1 MDWVLGVGD
10 PTNRRLFGGN
20 DGAVNVMFDTPVFQR
35 MAWRAYQDAVSGP
48 LTSAQYQPQFTARSA
63 ALAFNGVTG
72 ISSPNIIGSYLNGRR
87 TYLNTQ
93 ITASDAKAFAITS
106 NGGNNFTS
114 TTPVAV
120 IDGTAPF
127 ATAAIEVNGTPMP
140 LEWTSPQI
148 FRIRVPLVGVT
159 NVLNLVAVRADGT
172 PLPGMNKSVTVR
184 YTGVIQQVADY
195 VGINEIHY
203 NPLEPGASFVEIFNR
218 SLSTSFDLSGSRL
231 NGLDYSF
238 PDGSVIPPATYWVLV
253 RDRAAFVLAN
263 GSGVRVLDEFAGSL
277 DNGGERLSLV
287 RGTGTNEVV
296 MSEVRYDNAL
306 PWPALADGLGSS
318 LQRIDASQSSW
329 RVGNWMAA
337 ETNAVNRVTPGK
349 INAGPGSLA
358 SVPPLWI
365 NEVLPANI
373 KGPRD
378 NAGDRDPYV
387 EIYNTGASAL
397 DLGGLYLTD
406 NWTNQLKWSFPLGSV
421 VPAGGFLTVWCDGE
435 EGESASGAVHTS
447 FRLSPTNGVVALVR
461 NEGGASGTT
470 VLDYLNWR
478 SLPADRSLGLVPDG
492 VARSAQGLFYP
503 TPGATN
509 DASFP
514 DFRVIINELM
524 AQNTRTVQ
532 DPADGDYDDWIEL
545 YNGGT
550 NTVDLSGFY
559 LTDRLTNSVSAMF
572 RIPAGYPIPA
582 GGFLRIWADNETGQ
596 NKSGTGEL
604 HVNFSLSR
612 EGEQVGLF
620 DPRGILVDEITF
632 GAQTNDVSLGR
643 FPDGGPVPLYSM
655 EVPTPGS
662 ANVLAGGNRPPVFT
676 PVMPMSSPEQTQ
688 IAFTVNAVDSDEGQT
703 VTYALGADAPP
714 GAVIDSKTGR
724 FQWLPSENDGPGAYS
739 FLVRALDNGS
749 PVRTGLVRVQINVTE
764 VNLTPNPLAEVTLEV
779 KESVEFVTQ
788 LEATD
793 PDRPAQVLTFEAE
806 GILPVGFV
814 LSSKGQITWTPDES
828 LGGTTQTVAYRVSD
842 DGVPSRSVSG
852 VLRIRVLE
860 INNSPIFETVV
871 SQKLVEGTPW
881 SLALKAVD
889 PEGLPV
895 RFQIDGPAP
904 DGFVL
909 NPQTGAVSWTPTEAQ
924 GPASVVVLLR
934 AVDGSS
940 DALSV
945 VRELLLEVAE
955 VNQPPVLA
963 TIAPVTVEEGRSVS
977 VVASATDPDQPAQNL
992 RFTLE
997 PGAPN
1002 GASIDPVSGLF
1013 QWTADD
1019 DTGAVTQ
1026 AITVRVTDDGPG
1038 NLSATQRFEIT
1049 VRPRFKVVFSEILRR
1064 SSPVGAEFIELFNR
1078 SSKTTWDLSGLRL
1091 TGSNLSFVFP
1101 SGSAVAPGAR
1111 AMVVRSQAGIST
1123 VFGVIPRILGEWN
1136 GTLGSVADSLRLV
1149 QPTNGGTPETV
1160 LDRVDYDSVAPWP
1173 SSALGTNQSLQLID
1187 ARQDRNRPGNW
1198 TVATTFQGSR
1208 TVLGFT
1214 DTWKYFQDGAP
1225 AGGTNW
1231 LTPAFNDA
1239 AWPSGGGLL
1248 HVESAALATNK
1259 TTTLTLGQLA
1269 YYFRRKVTIPALTA
1283 GVSVQFRV
1291 MLDDG
1296 YVLWVNGRKA
1306 HFLGMDDAVVTH
1318 ETPANRTVGDAA
1330 IEGPFTLPS
1339 EFLVPGENT
1348 FAVEVH
1354 QSNLSSSDV
1363 VFGLEMTL
1371 EGGGSVSATPGAAN
1385 TVSSV
1390 LPEFPTLR
1398 INEVLPRNVLG
1409 LRDLS
1414 GTAEPWLELINTGDA
1429 PVSLDGLFLTD
1440 MVDGSVPWGFPPAAS
1455 IPPGGFR
1462 VVFVDGDTLQ
1472 NTTAEWHT
1480 SFRLPSSPGTPFQI
1494 QLGRNIGG
1502 IPQAVDVFRGM
1513 VDAAND
1519 RSWALQI
1526 DGDPATGSLGT
1537 PTPGAVNRAV
1547 SAPRLELS
1555 GFMADSTLKLV
1566 LRGSLGR
1573 RYRLERGGV
1582 LGTWSPIQEV
1592 SVSAESTMLSDPG
1605 SEGSASRF
1613 YRVVDITPP

>member
-1 MDWVLGVGD
+1 
-10 PTNRRLFGGN
+10 
-20 DGAVNVMFDTPVFQR
+20 
-35 MAWRAYQDAVSGP
+35 
-48 LTSAQYQPQFTARSA
+48 
-63 ALAFNGVTG
+63 
-72 ISSPNIIGSYLNGRR
+72 
-87 TYLNTQ
+87 
-93 ITASDAKAFAITS
+93 
-106 NGGNNFTS
+106 
-114 TTPVAV
+114 
-120 IDGTAPF
+120 
-127 ATAAIEVNGTPMP
+127 
-140 LEWTSPQI
+140 
-148 FRIRVPLVGVT
+148 
-159 NVLNLVAVRADGT
+159 
-172 PLPGMNKSVTVR
+172 
-184 YTGVIQQVADY
+184 
-195 VGINEIHY
+195 
-203 NPLEPGASFVEIFNR
+203 
-218 SLSTSFDLSGSRL
+218 
-231 NGLDYSF
+231 
-238 PDGSVIPPATYWVLV
+238 
-253 RDRAAFVLAN
+253 
-263 GSGVRVLDEFAGSL
+263 
-277 DNGGERLSLV
+277 
-287 RGTGTNEVV
+287 
-296 MSEVRYDNAL
+296 
-306 PWPALADGLGSS
+306 
-318 LQRIDASQSSW
+318 
-329 RVGNWMAA
+329 
-337 ETNAVNRVTPGK
+337 
-349 INAGPGSLA
+349 
-358 SVPPLWI
+358 
-365 NEVLPANI
+365 
-373 KGPRD
+373 
-378 NAGDRDPYV
+378 
-387 EIYNTGASAL
+387 
-397 DLGGLYLTD
+397 
-406 NWTNQLKWSFPLGSV
+406 
-421 VPAGGFLTVWCDGE
+421 
-435 EGESASGAVHTS
+435 
-447 FRLSPTNGVVALVR
+447 
-461 NEGGASGTT
+461 
-470 VLDYLNWR
+470 
-478 SLPADRSLGLVPDG
+478 
-492 VARSAQGLFYP
+492 
-503 TPGATN
+503 
-509 DASFP
+509 
-514 DFRVIINELM
+514 
-524 AQNTRTVQ
+524 
-532 DPADGDYDDWIEL
+532 
-545 YNGGT
+545 
-550 NTVDLSGFY
+550 
-559 LTDRLTNSVSAMF
+559 
-572 RIPAGYPIPA
+572 
-582 GGFLRIWADNETGQ
+582 
-596 NKSGTGEL
+596 
-604 HVNFSLSR
+604 
-612 EGEQVGLF
+612 
-620 DPRGILVDEITF
+620 
-632 GAQTNDVSLGR
+632 
-643 FPDGGPVPLYSM
+643 
-655 EVPTPGS
+655 
-662 ANVLAGGNRPPVFT
+662 
-676 PVMPMSSPEQTQ
+676 
-688 IAFTVNAVDSDEGQT
+688 
-703 VTYALGADAPP
+703 
-714 GAVIDSKTGR
+714 
-724 FQWLPSENDGPGAYS
+724 
-739 FLVRALDNGS
+739 
-749 PVRTGLVRVQINVTE
+749 
-764 VNLTPNPLAEVTLEV
+764 
-779 KESVEFVTQ
+779 
-788 LEATD
+788 
-793 PDRPAQVLTFEAE
+793 
-806 GILPVGFV
+806 
-814 LSSKGQITWTPDES
+814 
-828 LGGTTQTVAYRVSD
+828 
-842 DGVPSRSVSG
+842 
-852 VLRIRVLE
+852 
-860 INNSPIFETVV
+860 
-871 SQKLVEGTPW
+871 
-881 SLALKAVD
+881 
-889 PEGLPV
+889 
-895 RFQIDGPAP
+895 
-904 DGFVL
+904 
-909 NPQTGAVSWTPTEAQ
+909 
-924 GPASVVVLLR
+924 
-934 AVDGSS
+934 
-940 DALSV
+940 
-945 VRELLLEVAE
+945 
-955 VNQPPVLA
+955 
-963 TIAPVTVEEGRSVS
+963 
-977 VVASATDPDQPAQNL
+977 
-992 RFTLE
+992 
-997 PGAPN
+997 
-1002 GASIDPVSGLF
+1002 
-1013 QWTADD
+1013 
-1019 DTGAVTQ
+1019 
-1026 AITVRVTDDGPG
+1026 
-1038 NLSATQRFEIT
+1038 
-1049 VRPRFKVVFSEILRR
+1049 
-1064 SSPVGAEFIELFNR
+1064 
-1078 SSKTTWDLSGLRL
+1078 
-1091 TGSNLSFVFP
+1091 
-1101 SGSAVAPGAR
+1101 
-1111 AMVVRSQAGIST
+1111 MVVRSQAGIST

>member
-1 MDWVLGVGD
+1 
-10 PTNRRLFGGN
+10 
-20 DGAVNVMFDTPVFQR
+20 
-35 MAWRAYQDAVSGP
+35 
-48 LTSAQYQPQFTARSA
+48 
-63 ALAFNGVTG
+63 
-72 ISSPNIIGSYLNGRR
+72 
-87 TYLNTQ
+87 
-93 ITASDAKAFAITS
+93 
-106 NGGNNFTS
+106 
-114 TTPVAV
+114 
-120 IDGTAPF
+120 
-127 ATAAIEVNGTPMP
+127 
-140 LEWTSPQI
+140 
-148 FRIRVPLVGVT
+148 
-159 NVLNLVAVRADGT
+159 
-172 PLPGMNKSVTVR
+172 
-184 YTGVIQQVADY
+184 
-195 VGINEIHY
+195 
-203 NPLEPGASFVEIFNR
+203 
-218 SLSTSFDLSGSRL
+218 
-231 NGLDYSF
+231 
-238 PDGSVIPPATYWVLV
+238 
-253 RDRAAFVLAN
+253 
-263 GSGVRVLDEFAGSL
+263 
-277 DNGGERLSLV
+277 
-287 RGTGTNEVV
+287 
-296 MSEVRYDNAL
+296 
-306 PWPALADGLGSS
+306 
-318 LQRIDASQSSW
+318 
-329 RVGNWMAA
+329 MAA

-387 EIYNTGASAL
+387 EIYNAGASAL

-620 DPRGILVDEITF
+620 DPRGILVDEMTF

-676 PVMPMSSPEQTQ
+676 PVMPLSSPEQTQ

-793 PDRPAQVLTFEAE
+793 PDRPAQVLIFEAE
-806 GILPVGFV
+806 GILPAGFV

-924 GPASVVVLLR
+924 GPASVVVLVR